1 MKHFS
6 LILIVLAAVFR
17 VVAQP
22 VAPASSAPA
31 AAYSSAPATAS
42 FSAPVVRCEISGPA
56 VDEHVELMS
65 IVARL
70 SGYDEY
76 CGEQVPGYLADI
88 RRDLAPHASHPLIA
102 FMKEEARRQGVSYD
116 KWPALVNESL
126 VRAAVIRYMLDR
138 GCPAE
143 EVDAEMTTQLARG
156 FRWMPELVEDL
167 GDYSSHR
174 DVYPTL
180 DAFYPELIR
189 AFERYADDERC
200 RVAAALNPQQ
210 S

>member
-1 MKHFS
+1 
-6 LILIVLAAVFR
+6 
-17 VVAQP
+17 
-22 VAPASSAPA
+22 
-31 AAYSSAPATAS
+31 
-42 FSAPVVRCEISGPA
+42 
-56 VDEHVELMS
+56 MS

-76 CGEQVPGYLADI
+76 CGEQAPDYLADI

-116 KWPALVNESL
+116 AVMSMAIRLRLHEGRFALVDEQHPGL
-126 VRAAVIRYMLDR
+126 DKRRAAVIRYMLDT

-143 EVDAEMTTQLARG
+143 EVAAEMTTQLARG
-156 FRWMPELVEDL
+156 FRWMPELVEAL
-167 GDYSSHR
+167 GDYSAHR
-174 DVYPTL
+174 DEYPTL

-189 AFERYADDERC
+189 AFERYADDERR